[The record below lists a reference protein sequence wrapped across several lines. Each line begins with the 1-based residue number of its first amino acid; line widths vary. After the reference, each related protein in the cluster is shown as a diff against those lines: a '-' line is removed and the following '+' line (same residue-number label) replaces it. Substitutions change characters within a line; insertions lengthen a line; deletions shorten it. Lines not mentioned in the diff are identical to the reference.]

1 MNTKHRTGG
10 AGIAAVIAGII
21 SLGTGLDVDAA
32 NRPSPDINKRPA
44 PAIVVDGH
52 RPSPDVNKRPK
63 PTVVTM
69 PCPSS
74 RRHPAMHPPPRVR
87 RGDPRR
93 LGDGTAHTRDRQWR
107 YQRDHQ
113 PDADDAEPPMSIH
126 PDTAARAAAVAHLDR
141 IANAQQAAQINQA
154 QRQRS
159 TQQRRPPLLDRIT
172 RLVTVHRRGVR
183 PVDLRRPPDAA
194 ATSTESAARVS
205 RSPI

>member
-69 PCPSS
+69 SCPAADDIPQCTL
-74 RRHPAMHPPPRVR
+74 H
-87 RGDPRR
+87 RGSDAA
-93 LGDGTAHTRDRQWR
+93 T
-107 YQRDHQ
+107 
-113 PDADDAEPPMSIH
+113 PDASA
-126 PDTAARAAAVAHLDR
+126 TALRTPATASGG
-141 IANAQQAAQINQA
+141 ISGTI
-154 QRQRS
+154 S
-159 TQQRRPPLLDRIT
+159 PT
-172 RLVTVHRRGVR
+172 RMT
-183 PVDLRRPPDAA
+183 P
-194 ATSTESAARVS
+194 
-205 RSPI
+205 SPR